1 MSHNLNKVEV
11 YILDDRYV
19 LKGSE
24 PQEHMEMLAFQLDKR
39 LKKAQDT
46 NPRLNKVQTVVLT
59 ALNLL
64 DELTKIQQEYRDF
77 VEMADQQKENEQK

>member
-1 MSHNLNKVEV
+1 MAHNLNKVEV

-19 LKGSE
+19 LKGSD

-39 LKKAQDT
+39 LKRAQGA

-64 DELTKIQQEYRDF
+64 DELTKLQQEYRDF
-77 VEMADQQKENEQK
+77 VEMADQQKENEHK